1 LPVILDNFGLIDL
14 VFWRDAWS
22 RPLMLL
28 IVASVIFPIA
38 LVKNLHGLRYFSLVG
53 ILSIFYIV
61 IVIVIQT
68 FSYAPIYF
76 SYEKLI
82 FFRWD
87 TVTVIKAFSVAIFSY
102 VGHQNVFPLRIELT
116 RPYEHRMK
124 KVFL

>member
-1 LPVILDNFGLIDL
+1 MILNNFGIMNLDE
-14 VFWRDAWS
+14 WS
-22 RPLMLL
+22 NPWARPIMLF

-61 IVIVIQT
+61 IVIFIQT
-68 FSYAPIYF
+68 FSYAPVYF
-76 SYEKLI
+76 SYEKLV
-82 FFRWD
+82 FFQWD
-87 TVTVIKAFSVAIFSY
+87 SVAVVKSFAVAIFSY

-124 KVFL
+124 KVHF